1 MPANVAFKNQRVR
14 RLVRSCG
21 RNSDLSRRLYDAF
34 PHDGQEVHV
43 PWTTRTMN
51 MGVQVLREA
60 GCRERLYL
68 RCTWTYECRART
80 RLQECKRE
88 GTKSRRSR
96 RRRSSYRGCPERPS
110 LCTLIAYAHGPG
122 QPLDRHAVSPS
133 PCAPRCTYLPV
144 SKKGA

>member
-21 RNSDLSRRLYDAF
+21 KNSDLSRRLYAAF
-34 PHDGQEVHV
+34 PHDGQEVRV

-51 MGVQVLREA
+51 REVQVLREA

-80 RLQECKRE
+80 RLQGC
-88 GTKSRRSR
+88 RSNC
-96 RRRSSYRGCPERPS
+96 RGCPERPS
-110 LCTLIAYAHGPG
+110 CSLIAYAHGPG

-144 SKKGA
+144 